1 MLMLDEFQTAVMV
14 RGLTDAGDALD
25 DVNAHGAEGEASA
38 AAVGLI
44 PLPGILNHPPNR
56 SRLSRRQIRT
66 PPRLAFV

>member
-38 AAVGLI
+38 AAV
-44 PLPGILNHPPNR
+44 
-56 SRLSRRQIRT
+56 RT
-66 PPRLAFV
+66 FARWDF